1 LIATLLGRQGMAHA
15 RAFAGNVGIAAI
27 ADRLL
32 RNGDPLVVSWNL
44 TCPLYSFSSAESADV
59 CVRGCL
65 ASHIFGGTCICGLW
79 HTYTHSP
86 LHYVLSPPKK
96 ICNYRKC
103 ASQII
108 STLIKFVVKS
118 IIIYVLK

>member
-79 HTYTHSP
+79 HTYTRC
-86 LHYVLSPPKK
+86 LG
-96 ICNYRKC
+96 
-103 ASQII
+103 I
-108 STLIKFVVKS
+108 SGFGKVRTE
-118 IIIYVLK
+118 VLKTITGTEPA